1 MPRIKGLYNTGKK
14 VRVPPCYFTD
24 CENLRMSW
32 NKYNLYNLRHKDA
45 ANSRLLDH
53 DIGDRKLYWQMQTGK
68 RITRKYHGQVLQ
80 ERVFKKQLYSPKFNV
95 VAGGIGGERVI
106 WGGLYQGIERRL
118 DTVIFRSLFATSIQ
132 QARQMVIHGHVE
144 VNGKKVLSTTKK
156 LGADLPGISSGCTA
170 TTGRHLPRKSAAR
183 KTIYIL
189 SLPRQT
195 QRIHRC
201 PTRNEN
207 DLP

>member
-1 MPRIKGLYNTGKK
+1 MPRIKGLYNLGKM
-14 VRVPPCYFTD
+14 VRLYFLLYTD
-24 CENLRMSW
+24 CQNLRMSW
-32 NKYNLYNLRHKDA
+32 NKYNLYNMRHKDLTNA
-45 ANSRLLDH
+45 TLLDT
-53 DIGDRKLYWQMQTGK
+53 DIDGKKLYWQMQTGK
-68 RITRKYHGQVLQ
+68 RVTRKYHGELLR

-95 VAGGIGGERVI
+95 VAGGNGGERLI
-106 WGGLYQGIERRL
+106 WGGLYQGVERRL

-144 VNGKKVLSTTKK
+144 VNGKKVLSSTKK

-170 TTGRHLPRKSAAR
+170 TTGRHLPRKSATR

-195 QRIHRC
+195 QR
-201 PTRNEN
+201 
-207 DLP
+207 